1 MTKLSLLFVLAS
13 VAAAGACKSAG
24 MGEETRTAIS
34 AKMQSTQSPISAC
47 YETALTTNRK
57 LKGMI
62 MLDFIIEA
70 SSGQFKNVRTARND
84 LNDTPLN
91 QCIIAEVEK
100 QKLEKAPSSN
110 VQVLYPL
117 NFAPSN

>member
-1 MTKLSLLFVLAS
+1 
-13 VAAAGACKSAG
+13 
-24 MGEETRTAIS
+24 MGEETRTAIT
-34 AKMQSTQSPISAC
+34 AKMQATQSPISAC
-47 YETALTTNRK
+47 YETSLKANRK

-70 SSGQFKNVRTARND
+70 SSGQFKNVRTGRND